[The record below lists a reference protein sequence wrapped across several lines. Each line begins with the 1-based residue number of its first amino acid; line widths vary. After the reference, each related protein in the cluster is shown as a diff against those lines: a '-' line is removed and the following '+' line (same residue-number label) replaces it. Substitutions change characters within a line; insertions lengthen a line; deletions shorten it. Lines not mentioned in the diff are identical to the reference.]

1 MPACTVRRPTF
12 YQFLNPINSLR
23 SNIVKFFQN
32 FIKTG
37 THYNLEVV
45 ENYRN
50 WFSIM
55 SYGFFDPSLK
65 ALVSIN
71 QFYELYLFLN
81 FTKNLMPYLPITFK
95 NNKPMNYFILLKKTI
110 PLFFVFLLFS
120 CTSRKNLVYYQDI
133 DSKASKEKLNSY
145 EIKIQPDDL
154 LMIIV
159 SAEDPEIAIPF
170 NLTSISLQNIDK
182 LDVAI
187 GQRTQQSYLVDTN
200 GFIEF
205 PVLGKLKVG
214 GLTRTEVLKMLQGKI
229 GVYIKN
235 PIINLRIMN
244 FKVSVQGEVNIP
256 GSYNVASERVTLIEA
271 LTMAKDLTIYGK
283 RNNILVIREIDG
295 VKSFNR
301 VDITKADFINSH
313 FYYLSQN
320 DVVYVE
326 PNKTRINGAAVGTNS
341 SIILSA
347 LSILVTITVL
357 IFH

>member
-1 MPACTVRRPTF
+1 
-12 YQFLNPINSLR
+12 
-23 SNIVKFFQN
+23 
-32 FIKTG
+32 
-37 THYNLEVV
+37 
-45 ENYRN
+45 
-50 WFSIM
+50 
-55 SYGFFDPSLK
+55 
-65 ALVSIN
+65 
-71 QFYELYLFLN
+71 
-81 FTKNLMPYLPITFK
+81 
-95 NNKPMNYFILLKKTI
+95 MNYFILLKKTI